1 MGKYGTPEQGD
12 DRKQLYRKKKIN
24 ETDRKYIRQ
33 KK

>member
-1 MGKYGTPEQGD
+1 MDKYSTPEQGD
-12 DRKQLYRKKKIN
+12 DKKQLYRKKIN

>member
-1 MGKYGTPEQGD
+1 MGKYGTPEQTD
-12 DRKQLYRKKKIN
+12 DKKKLYKKKIN

>member
-12 DRKQLYRKKKIN
+12 DRKQLYRKKIN